1 MAIDPKIVDRIRK
14 LLSLGGNND
23 QANEA
28 EAALKKAA
36 ILAEKHGLALSD
48 INPETG
54 EVSTVE
60 KNSVPGLHQRH
71 ACWSKPLAA
80 VIARCF
86 DCQSIIS
93 KSRGWDRKWVE
104 TIVFLG
110 TPTDLEMTIWY
121 YKLIRLKTIRGADAK
136 YTYVKDQKMYGMGIL
151 DTMRVRLKEMFV
163 KEQAKVRSSET
174 TALVLVKKDAVN
186 AEVKRQFPHI
196 RSVST
201 PAPVNGDL
209 KAYAEGRKD
218 GGNMTLHRGSIE
230 TGNKRKIA

>member
-1 MAIDPKIVDRIRK
+1 
-14 LLSLGGNND
+14 
-23 QANEA
+23 
-28 EAALKKAA
+28 
-36 ILAEKHGLALSD
+36 
-48 INPETG
+48 
-54 EVSTVE
+54 
-60 KNSVPGLHQRH
+60 
-71 ACWSKPLAA
+71 
-80 VIARCF
+80 
-86 DCQSIIS
+86 
-93 KSRGWDRKWVE
+93 
-104 TIVFLG
+104 
-110 TPTDLEMTIWY
+110 
-121 YKLIRLKTIRGADAK
+121 
-136 YTYVKDQKMYGMGIL
+136 MYGMGIL